1 MLPPISFGTPVASKR
16 TIPYQLDSGAPNS
29 KLQNSLFWLCEKP
42 FRPLPRAVIPRIVFR
57 AKVFQS
63 KRPDRCYLR
72 DVLAGF
78 PPVEM
83 VRVAREND
91 HGAGRIGFELTRVEF
106 ITQSDMN
113 TPEIEKT
120 FA

>member
-1 MLPPISFGTPVASKR
+1 MLPPVSFGTPVASKR
-16 TIPYQLDSGAPNS
+16 IISYQLESGAPNS
-29 KLQNSLFWLCEKP
+29 KLQNSLFWLYEKL
-42 FRPLPRAVIPRIVFR
+42 FRLLLWVAIPRIVFR

-63 KRPDRCYLR
+63 ERPDRCYLR

-78 PPVEM
+78 RPVEM
-83 VRVAREND
+83 VRVAGEND